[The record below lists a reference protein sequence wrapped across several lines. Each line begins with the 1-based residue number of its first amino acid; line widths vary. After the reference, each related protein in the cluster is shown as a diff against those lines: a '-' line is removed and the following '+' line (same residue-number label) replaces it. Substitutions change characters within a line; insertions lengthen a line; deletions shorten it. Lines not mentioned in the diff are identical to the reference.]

1 MGGKKPPLNVLSLT
15 LVNRAFRSAMYCISF
30 CGRDRTCLYS
40 TDTHYIRGD
49 RSRSIHRSW
58 VAKQPWKLTVLFLYS
73 NTEILQ
79 ELSDRREWLNLLC
92 SIIQINYNY
101 CNKLRIVLWVL
112 WVWEWLKKSPNILV
126 RPSVIKKLNSVVTSS
141 VQTTQLMLDNNNKPH
156 HHRRQVQKWF
166 NCGLMQVRES
176 QWLTDPTKLSSVGG
190 IVESKGVYWS
200 RGTIK
205 RQHSTIYN
213 FLPAA
218 FLWPGLSISFNRWRR
233 LHLNP

>member
-1 MGGKKPPLNVLSLT
+1 MNQSFSSAECLALLPLLLLLPWFLNQPQQQQKDTPPDSAPHGGKKPPLNVLSLT

-49 RSRSIHRSW
+49 RSRSIDRSW
-58 VAKQPWKLTVLFLYS
+58 VAKKQPWKLTVLFLYS

-112 WVWEWLKKSPNILV
+112 CMGM
-126 RPSVIKKLNSVVTSS
+126 IKK
-141 VQTTQLMLDNNNKPH
+141 
-156 HHRRQVQKWF
+156 
-166 NCGLMQVRES
+166 
-176 QWLTDPTKLSSVGG
+176 
-190 IVESKGVYWS
+190 
-200 RGTIK
+200 
-205 RQHSTIYN
+205 
-213 FLPAA
+213 
-218 FLWPGLSISFNRWRR
+218 
-233 LHLNP
+233 